1 MKSKLLPVL
10 VAMSLAACA
19 TARMSEPQRL
29 ALYMQHAG
37 EPVTQIRYHD
47 PLGWNRIDDQHVVLD
62 IRPSESWLLTVS
74 GPCLSWGSASPTLS
88 FSSLSGAFITAK
100 IDQIAT
106 QGSPMS
112 CRIEEIRPLD
122 MKAVRA
128 AQDAINA
135 RAQASGT

>member
-37 EPVTQIRYHD
+37 EPVKQIRYHD
-47 PLGWNRIDDQHVVLD
+47 PMGWNRIDDEHVVLD
-62 IRPSESWLLTVS
+62 IRPGESWLLTVS
-74 GPCLSWGSASPTLS
+74 GPCLDWGSASPTLS